1 MVESRDTWC
10 LRGGLTPGIGWF
22 VIYERR
28 LQRLYSWSVE
38 ITTFEFV
45 TKNVAIVDARWVF
58 I

>member
-1 MVESRDTWC
+1 MNPRDTWC

-22 VIYERR
+22 FTYERR

-45 TKNVAIVDARWVF
+45 AKNVAIVDARWVCL
-58 I
+58 